1 MFNREIHNHYTN
13 NHSSA
18 NVEINEHRAPTD
30 ESVKLLNEME
40 RKAQENFIM
49 KLSDNRP
56 NSLHVEILF
65 FQQYATMN
73 INRKKGIIVFR
84 VIINGKK
91 YERQVPM
98 TGDYFD
104 WAISNR
110 HLTELRQID
119 SESAIRRYIFFQI
132 MILVTSAI
140 LEDKSSAEYFME
152 KIQTN
157 GPINLSID
165 KMQEELQ
172 YYLSNDYSEV

>member
-1 MFNREIHNHYTN
+1 MFNKEIHNHYDRMGDV
-13 NHSSA
+13 
-18 NVEINEHRAPTD
+18 NVNVTEKRAPTD
-30 ESVKLLNEME
+30 ESVNLLNEME

-49 KLSDNRP
+49 KLCDNRP

-65 FQQYATMN
+65 FHQYATMN
-73 INRKKGIIVFR
+73 INQKKGIIAFR
-84 VIINGKK
+84 VTINGKK

-98 TGDYFD
+98 PGDYFD

-110 HLTELRQID
+110 DLTELHQID

-132 MILVTSAI
+132 MLLVTSAI